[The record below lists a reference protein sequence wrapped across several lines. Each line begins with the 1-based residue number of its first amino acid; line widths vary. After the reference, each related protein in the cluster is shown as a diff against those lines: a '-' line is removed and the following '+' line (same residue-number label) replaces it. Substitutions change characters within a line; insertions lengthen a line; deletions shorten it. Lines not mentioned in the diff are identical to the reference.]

1 MRFDLP
7 RHISGETW
15 SGVSSMVLVS
25 GQNSNIID
33 LTDCDIYINF
43 KLPNNIATP
52 VVFVLS
58 TENSTIN
65 IVDASDGE
73 ISIPKQ
79 IINIPSAVYNYSMQV
94 KFPDGDIKTVV
105 QGTLEVA
112 PSIWSTMSDLP
123 IEDQTYTVY

>member
-1 MRFDLP
+1 
-7 RHISGETW
+7 
-15 SGVSSMVLVS
+15 MVLVS